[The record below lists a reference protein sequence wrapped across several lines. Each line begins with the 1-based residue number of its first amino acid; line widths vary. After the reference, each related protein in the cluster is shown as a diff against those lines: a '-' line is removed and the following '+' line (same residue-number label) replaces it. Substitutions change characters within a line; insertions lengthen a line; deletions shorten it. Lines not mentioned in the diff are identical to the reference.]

1 MSTIAGNPTSSAA
14 VLEVVRL
21 GGFIGAEIRG
31 VDFSAEQPKRVY
43 ETIRAALAAH
53 GMLVFRDQQHLSV
66 AQYVA
71 LGERFGTLED
81 NETLDHAE
89 GFPQVGSL
97 IKEKGHQTSIGDMWH
112 VDHTYLAEPMRF
124 TMLRAIELPAYG
136 GDTLFLSAKAGFASL
151 PDPIKQTLRG
161 LKALHSRTHLIKD
174 GKYAEQFF
182 KERPPRDEG
191 KSSNQM
197 AIHPVVTTLPET
209 GEEIL
214 FVNPGY
220 VVKFDGWTA
229 KTSEGLLQTLYDHC
243 LIPEYQFRL
252 RWEPGTIAIWD
263 NRQTWH
269 FAVNDYAGQRREMER
284 LVIA

>member
-1 MSTIAGNPTSSAA
+1 MHEIADNSIKPANT
-14 VLEVVRL
+14 LEIARL
-21 GGFIGAEIRG
+21 GGFIGAEVRG
-31 VDFSAEQPKRVY
+31 IDFSVEQPESVY
-43 ETIRAALAAH
+43 ASILAALAEH
-53 GMLVFRDQQHLSV
+53 GMLVFRNQRHLGIGDF
-66 AQYVA
+66 VA
-71 LGERFGTLED
+71 LGERFGELED
-81 NETLDHAE
+81 NETLDHVE
-89 GFPQVGSL
+89 GFPQVGTL

-124 TMLRAIELPAYG
+124 TMLRAIELPAFG
-136 GDTLFLSAKAGFASL
+136 GDTIFLSAKAGFASL
-151 PDPIKQTLRG
+151 PDGVKETLRG

-174 GKYAEQFF
+174 GKYAAQFF
-182 KERPPRDEG
+182 KERPPRDQG
-191 KSSNQM
+191 KSNNQM

-209 GEEIL
+209 GQEIL

-229 KTSEGLLQTLYDHC
+229 QASQGLLQTLYEHC
-243 LIPEYQFRL
+243 LTPEYQFRL

-269 FAVNDYAGQRREMER
+269 FAVNDYAGQRREMQR